1 MLGAKRE
8 GAMAKKKAETLTIT
22 RLVHD
27 LKQRKSWVTMVWD
40 KPPDRHIS
48 LEVPYGTSL
57 DDIHKEAEKTVKT
70 FSVEFAAT
78 KILSP
83 EK

>member
-1 MLGAKRE
+1 LAAKQE
-8 GAMAKKKAETLTIT
+8 DAMAKKKAETLTIT

-27 LKQRKSWVTMVWD
+27 VKQRKSWVTMVWD

-57 DDIHKEAEKTVKT
+57 DDLHEEAEKTAKA
-70 FSVEFAAT
+70 FSAEFAAS
-78 KILSP
+78 KIFAP
-83 EK
+83 K

>member
-1 MLGAKRE
+1 MG
-8 GAMAKKKAETLTIT
+8 KKKAEALTIT

-57 DDIHKEAEKTVKT
+57 DDLHQEAEKTVKT
-70 FSVEFAAT
+70 FSAEFAAT
-78 KILSP
+78 KIHSP